1 MATNEERLERYAEW
15 IVANKDK
22 QGSQEF
28 ATVSAAYRELRQQ
41 PLGIAPTPIA
51 PTEEDTSLFGY
62 IPETAKAL
70 AAGTTGLLESAA
82 TGAAFLLPEKQE
94 QAARKKIAEVG
105 GRVQEALAPDQAY
118 EGWYLDLMRGVGS
131 TLPFFAAAATAPIS
145 APLALISG
153 TAMGV
158 GAGAGEAAQRA
169 EAAGA
174 TEEEISKA
182 AGLGMLP
189 GALEMVGPAGV
200 IRRARRVLGRNT
212 DEVVEALDNTLRSR
226 LKRVYDSKG
235 GRIGRAAL
243 DEAVQ
248 EAVSEVGQNLI
259 QRGIYDPE
267 RGVFTDTGESA
278 ALGGGVGGLL
288 ATLTEIVMPGVQ
300 RFRSR
305 GVTPEAAP
313 EAAPE
318 PTPTATTPPPAGDL
332 FGREEAPT
340 ELSLDDIEGLGI
352 DLDRPTAESLYGLD
366 LANPEEQAKAWRI
379 LALYRNRIDERGS
392 DPETVSRIDSLLRS
406 EIFRGAAPAEVT
418 EPTVAPEQITLE
430 EQAKAAEETTRQRE
444 DEQQRQAEAIQQAEL
459 TAVQERIESTRQRES
474 EQKRREVL
482 LPIIERGEIT
492 NAENMAR
499 AFSAELGRQGF
510 TNTTPT
516 QSELALI
523 DRALGVEEAI
533 TAKEQEQKA
542 TATAAETEQ
551 RAGAAAIEQFVPERT
566 EPTAP
571 VEPVEPEP
579 PAGLTNRERLDR
591 TGRIPLSGEAQL
603 EIPTIERP
611 EQAIRRL
618 DIPEGA
624 VVSPLPE
631 VEETQVPEEQI
642 SAIEPENGI
651 PKEGVEATRRRQP
664 QQNLTDLNVLQNVTI
679 PKDPPKGTSVGY
691 AMAHYVQNT
700 TDFDQALRSIAFELV
715 APEKAKSL
723 SINYKNEQRRANKA
737 KQWVKNNT
745 TPETFKLLEDY
756 TAQERLK
763 EKQRVEKDTTRT
775 KEETQATDYG
785 KTEIESVTD
794 ADYTDFLS
802 EEVVNEFTDIDE
814 FLTKNAVAA
823 SMGTVSAEV
832 ENALFDNKI
841 DSALRQLANSTP
853 NPDVK
858 RTANKLAAAIKDLG
872 ITIEF
877 VDGGIV
883 NQKGDIAV
891 AAYNPNTKTISFDID
906 SDTSVHAVLHES
918 AHAVLHE
925 IIKNKNHP
933 VTKALTKLF
942 NNVANRLPTAYGTQS
957 LADFVT
963 EAFVNPEFQA
973 LLAAYKI
980 TGEKTTAWRKFVNA
994 VARFLGLSTK
1004 PITVADAA
1012 SAYVDM
1018 ILGTEIDTRTATQI
1032 NQAIAEG
1039 NTDQALNLML
1049 GGRRFVSNKTLDE
1062 TRTGFLANVN
1072 NFTTKQS
1079 VNFLNGMGLQAIVDL
1094 AKKGPKEYADSIDN
1108 VQEIF
1113 YQIDGIRNE
1122 EMKRFTG
1129 IVNDAK
1135 KAFKLGP
1142 FREDSKNIAIA
1153 NELVGNM
1160 TLEGIDAFIPE
1171 AEEKYSK
1178 NALTYGVRIADGK
1191 FEQKTEYF
1199 DTVKELDAKETELR
1213 NERKEAIRKKEQAR
1227 TFGKITRQE
1236 TSAERVEKYK
1246 ELREKM
1252 KQLTPSQRGA
1262 IKKIRDE
1269 YSRLDEKIRAAEDA
1283 NIEKIKIAN
1292 DKESEVRIKNGVR
1305 EILFR
1310 KRLEFGRIDPYFK
1323 LYREGEYWLEFE
1335 YIDGKGQVT
1344 YGTGSYETTGDR
1356 EVAIKRLQAQPAV
1369 ERGSGQPGIIA
1380 GTINRR
1386 KTEDI
1391 RNRISQGNIPS
1402 IEFIT
1407 ELQTRI
1413 NNVFKSIPELE
1424 GDAKEQV
1431 AKSKVQVTE
1440 FLQDLVLRSLP
1451 EKGIIESKQAR
1462 EGIHFF
1468 EGDFIHA
1475 FEQTMPRFITSY
1487 ANIEHKVDLAEA
1499 AQEVRI
1505 ARDALPQ
1512 DQPFLKELATVI
1524 AGTTADTDAQPG
1536 KLPSYVEFAKNPY
1549 LPSWARTARALT
1561 FNMTLGAN
1569 VSSVAV
1575 NVSIMPIVL
1584 QSRLAGEYG
1593 PLKATAATMEAM
1605 GLYLKTFGKV
1615 ARDGVL
1621 DVDENGNPLSEDS
1634 VIRELGGFS
1643 VTNELGQEMAA
1654 FQKYAAPI
1662 IQRLKTLGMDTRT
1675 IAAET
1680 SQLDSPASPFLN
1692 KVSYVSGF
1700 LFNHSERF
1708 IRQVSALSTY
1718 ILEMEKQTG
1727 KKVENLTDADI
1738 KKYGDAAAKKATD
1751 VTLWVN
1757 SSPLLTTAPRFGQTF
1772 LGGAGSL
1779 MMQFKQVPA
1788 QFLYTHLRMVD
1799 AVFKTMTGKAMS
1811 KEEAEEARV
1820 LRNTFMYL
1828 TGTGATLVGVKGIP
1842 FYGLFVMIANMFL
1855 GDDEDDA
1862 NTIVAKQIGLGWY
1875 YGAIFKYLGIDLTDR
1890 IALTNLMIRDRG
1902 NYVPDNEYEYWMEAI
1917 GGPAL
1922 SIGKRTFESVS
1933 ELMDGDPN
1941 NNERAFRQAMPT
1953 PINNIMRG
1961 YEFYTKGYETSR
1973 GDVIVGEIGLGD
1985 ALAQAFGFAPAIN
1998 RVKRDELSR
2007 NTRVTRG
2014 IANRRSKL
2022 LDRFANITKKE
2033 RKESASDVINDI
2045 TQFNIDHP
2053 DNVISPD
2060 DLMQSLRSRS
2070 ARTLNATVTGGL
2082 PTTKQYIREVLE
2094 SNREFED

>member
-62 IPETAKAL
+62 IPETAKAI

-212 DEVVEALDNTLRSR
+212 DEVVEALDNTLRAR

-300 RFRSR
+300 KFRSR

-313 EAAPE
+313 EATPEAAPE
-318 PTPTATTPPPAGDL
+318 AAPEAIPTPPQPPAKDL
-332 FGREEAPT
+332 FGREESPT
-340 ELSLDDIEGLGI
+340 VLSLDDIEEL
-352 DLDRPTAESLYGLD
+352 GLD
-366 LANPEEQAKAWRI
+366 LDKPTADSLFGLDLTNPEDGAKAWRI
-379 LALYRNRIDERGS
+379 LASYRNRIDERKVN
-392 DPETVSRIDSLLRS
+392 PEVVSRIDSLLRS
-406 EIFRGAAPAEVT
+406 EIFRGVAPAEVT
-418 EPTVAPEQITLE
+418 EPTVAAEQITLE
-430 EQAKAAEETTRQRE
+430 EQAKAAEEATRQRE
-444 DEQQRQAEAIQQAEL
+444 DKQQRQAEAIQQAEL
-459 TAVQERIESTRQRES
+459 TAVQERIEDTRRRES

-533 TAKEQEQKA
+533 TAKEQEQEAVA
-542 TATAAETEQ
+542 TEEQAAEQARQAREAEQ

-571 VEPVEPEP
+571 VEPAPKQTT
-579 PAGLTNRERLDR
+579 GLTNRERLDR

-631 VEETQVPEEQI
+631 TTETQIPEGQV
-642 SAIEPENGI
+642 SAIGPRGGI
-651 PKEGVEATRRRQP
+651 TREGVEATISRRP
-664 QQNLTDLNVLQNVTI
+664 TPNLQDLNVLQNVTI

-715 APEKAKSL
+715 TPEKAKSL

-756 TAQERLK
+756 ISQEGLK
-763 EKQRVEKDTTRT
+763 EKQRVDKDTKRT
-775 KEETQATDYG
+775 EEELQVTDYG

-794 ADYTDFLS
+794 ANYTDFLS
-802 EEVVNEFTDIDE
+802 EEVVNEFAQSPEVDE

-973 LLAAYKI
+973 LLAAHKI

-1004 PITVADAA
+1004 PITAADAA

-1049 GGRRFVSNKTLDE
+1049 GGRRFLSNKTLDE
-1062 TRTGFLANVN
+1062 TRTGFFANVN
-1072 NFTTKQS
+1072 NFTTKES

-1094 AKKGPKEYADSIDN
+1094 AKKGPKEYAEPIDN

-1113 YQIDGIRNE
+1113 YQIEGIRTE
-1122 EMKRFTG
+1122 EMKQFTG

-1191 FEQKTEYF
+1191 FEQRTEYF
-1199 DTVKELDAKETELR
+1199 DTIKELDAKETELR

-1386 KTEDI
+1386 KT
-1391 RNRISQGNIPS
+1391 
-1402 IEFIT
+1402 
-1407 ELQTRI
+1407 
-1413 NNVFKSIPELE
+1413 
-1424 GDAKEQV
+1424 
-1431 AKSKVQVTE
+1431 
-1440 FLQDLVLRSLP
+1440 
-1451 EKGIIESKQAR
+1451 
-1462 EGIHFF
+1462 
-1468 EGDFIHA
+1468 
-1475 FEQTMPRFITSY
+1475 
-1487 ANIEHKVDLAEA
+1487 
-1499 AQEVRI
+1499 
-1505 ARDALPQ
+1505 
-1512 DQPFLKELATVI
+1512 
-1524 AGTTADTDAQPG
+1524 
-1536 KLPSYVEFAKNPY
+1536 
-1549 LPSWARTARALT
+1549 
-1561 FNMTLGAN
+1561 
-1569 VSSVAV
+1569 
-1575 NVSIMPIVL
+1575 
-1584 QSRLAGEYG
+1584 
-1593 PLKATAATMEAM
+1593 
-1605 GLYLKTFGKV
+1605 
-1615 ARDGVL
+1615 
-1621 DVDENGNPLSEDS
+1621 
-1634 VIRELGGFS
+1634 
-1643 VTNELGQEMAA
+1643 
-1654 FQKYAAPI
+1654 
-1662 IQRLKTLGMDTRT
+1662 
-1675 IAAET
+1675 
-1680 SQLDSPASPFLN
+1680 
-1692 KVSYVSGF
+1692 
-1700 LFNHSERF
+1700 
-1708 IRQVSALSTY
+1708 
-1718 ILEMEKQTG
+1718 
-1727 KKVENLTDADI
+1727 
-1738 KKYGDAAAKKATD
+1738 
-1751 VTLWVN
+1751 
-1757 SSPLLTTAPRFGQTF
+1757 
-1772 LGGAGSL
+1772 
-1779 MMQFKQVPA
+1779 
-1788 QFLYTHLRMVD
+1788 
-1799 AVFKTMTGKAMS
+1799 
-1811 KEEAEEARV
+1811 
-1820 LRNTFMYL
+1820 
-1828 TGTGATLVGVKGIP
+1828 
-1842 FYGLFVMIANMFL
+1842 
-1855 GDDEDDA
+1855 
-1862 NTIVAKQIGLGWY
+1862 
-1875 YGAIFKYLGIDLTDR
+1875 
-1890 IALTNLMIRDRG
+1890 
-1902 NYVPDNEYEYWMEAI
+1902 
-1917 GGPAL
+1917 
-1922 SIGKRTFESVS
+1922 
-1933 ELMDGDPN
+1933 
-1941 NNERAFRQAMPT
+1941 
-1953 PINNIMRG
+1953 
-1961 YEFYTKGYETSR
+1961 
-1973 GDVIVGEIGLGD
+1973 
-1985 ALAQAFGFAPAIN
+1985 
-1998 RVKRDELSR
+1998 
-2007 NTRVTRG
+2007 
-2014 IANRRSKL
+2014 
-2022 LDRFANITKKE
+2022 
-2033 RKESASDVINDI
+2033 
-2045 TQFNIDHP
+2045 
-2053 DNVISPD
+2053 
-2060 DLMQSLRSRS
+2060 
-2070 ARTLNATVTGGL
+2070 
-2082 PTTKQYIREVLE
+2082 
-2094 SNREFED
+2094 